1 MSAQQSLKEELSGLY
16 YDQSKH
22 SVYQTLPRFVEE
34 AFSFNFAI
42 DQQWRGDQVRMDYL
56 EQLLE
61 WTGKSVIDIGANTGY
76 FALNLA
82 HDHDCRVTCIE
93 ANPSHCLLIERIA
106 EHFQMQGVH
115 VVNQAVGVGQAAS
128 LPKADVALLFN
139 VLHHA
144 GHDFDQEHVRNPA
157 EVEEYC
163 VQYLGALR
171 QHVNNLVFQ
180 MGYNWGGD
188 KSRPIVAV
196 ADTRGFFAYQ
206 SRILARAGWRIERAG
221 MAFRDSVGI
230 AYHDLELTA
239 LARQESLAL
248 SPDALDQLTRGL
260 IVQDGMSEFY
270 RRPILLCRSDE
281 TPAPRA

>member
-206 SRILARAGWRIERAG
+206 SRILARAGWRIDCKR
-221 MAFRDSVGI
+221 SP
-230 AYHDLELTA
+230 TA
-239 LARQESLAL
+239 KVLVSNRPHFCGTTPHPGVPSGRTF
-248 SPDALDQLTRGL
+248 PTDTGL
-260 IVQDGMSEFY
+260 NSGLPTGRE
-270 RRPILLCRSDE
+270 PPCN
-281 TPAPRA
+281 APRSAAVQPAIP